1 MNALGELANR
11 GRWRALL
18 RRGWLRNIY
27 SVARSDARLHDT
39 IVSVWV
45 VLCCVSTK
53 HSTLVKK
60 IIIIF

>member
-1 MNALGELANR
+1 MLRGELANR

-45 VLCCVSTK
+45 VLCCVSR
-53 HSTLVKK
+53 
-60 IIIIF
+60 